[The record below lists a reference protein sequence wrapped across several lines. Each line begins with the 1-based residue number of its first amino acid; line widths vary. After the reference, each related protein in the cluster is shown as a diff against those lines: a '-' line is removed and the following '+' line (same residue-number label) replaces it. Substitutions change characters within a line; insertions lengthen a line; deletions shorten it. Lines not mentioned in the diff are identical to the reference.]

1 MRFERH
7 QSAVVLAS
15 VLTVAAFVG
24 TTAYTQYRLSTLDML
39 SSTIATNAVPSIEY
53 LGHAGSRLLR
63 IRQLLY
69 DRLAGPAF
77 DAANLANIDAE
88 LQALDTDINSYLKL
102 TPLPGEGDLWRDI
115 RRDLDKAKAAAHAAL
130 GAARRGDDSAA
141 NTLFRTEVEPTFDRA
156 RDTMSVALAFDVRQ
170 SEQLAR
176 DVEAVRRST
185 TDEIV
190 ILDILAT
197 LVAAVSAFAALRA
210 ARDHDRLLERHNT
223 LLSERV
229 DELDR
234 FAGRVAHDVLSPLDA
249 VGVGLALIGR
259 SADTRT
265 RTHIQRAERALQRVK
280 QLVEGLLRY
289 ARSGAAA
296 DMEATCPVDVVL
308 SNVAAD
314 FAEPDKSMGAEIVL
328 EPCAPFAVACS
339 VGVLTSI
346 VQNLVANAIKYM
358 GDRPIRRVTLRARAG
373 DTRVR
378 VEIEDTGPG
387 IAPDVQKRIFEPF
400 VRFAADDRVAGM
412 GLGLATVRRLVQGH
426 GGTLGVD
433 SRLGTGTVFWFELP
447 LRDAPPP
454 SAVVLDP
461 ASASRA

>member
-7 QSAVVLAS
+7 RSAVVLAS
-15 VLTVAAFVG
+15 VLTVASFVG
-24 TTAYTQYRLSTLDML
+24 TTAYTQHRLSALDTL

-63 IRQLLY
+63 VRQLLY
-69 DRLAGPAF
+69 DNLAAPESSPSN
-77 DAANLANIDAE
+77 AANIEAE
-88 LQALDTDINSYLKL
+88 LQALDYDIDRYLEL
-102 TPLPGEGDLWRDI
+102 TPLPGEGDLWREI
-115 RRDLDKAKAAAHAAL
+115 RRDFDAAKAAAHAAL
-130 GAARRGDDSAA
+130 GAERRGGDPAASA
-141 NTLFRTEVEPTFDRA
+141 LFRTEVEPAFDRA
-156 RDTMSVALAFDVRQ
+156 RHTMSVALEFDVRQ

-185 TDEIV
+185 SREIV

-197 LVAAVSAFAALRA
+197 LVAAASAFVALRA
-210 ARDHDRLLERHNT
+210 ARDHDRLLEQHNA

-249 VGVGLALIGR
+249 VAVGLALIGR
-259 SADTRT
+259 SADDRA
-265 RTHIQRAERALQRVK
+265 RTHIQRAQRALQRVQ

-296 DMEATCPVDVVL
+296 DVETRCPVDVVL

-314 FAEPDKSMGAEIVL
+314 YAEPARSTGAEVVL
-328 EPCAPFAVACS
+328 EPCEPLEAACS

-346 VQNLVANAIKYM
+346 VQNLVSNAIKHM
-358 GDRPIRRVTLRARAG
+358 GDRPIRRVTLRARRTDA
-373 DTRVR
+373 RAR

-387 IAPDVQKRIFEPF
+387 IAIDMQKRIFDPF
-400 VRFAADDRVAGM
+400 VRFADERVAGM

-426 GGTLGVD
+426 GGALGVD

-447 LRDAPPP
+447 LADTPLPPKLAP
-454 SAVVLDP
+454 DP
-461 ASASRA
+461 GSPNRA